1 MVYTEESIT
10 KAEKYFV
17 NSVRRDVAGARLYIY
32 TFTSSI
38 ESFDLLNCYGY
49 NNMLKLYNWSIIN

>member
-1 MVYTEESIT
+1 MVYTAESIT

-17 NSVRRDVAGARLYIY
+17 SSVRRDFAGARLYIY

-38 ESFDLLNCYGY
+38 ESFDLLNCYGDKQIQIEVRY
-49 NNMLKLYNWSIIN
+49 GIL